1 MVAELRRL
9 AVKAY
14 LRRLSL
20 DGKPILVGPW
30 RSEVGFEALY
40 WLPFLRWACTKC
52 GIDAKRMV
60 VVSRGGAGA
69 LYGPFPVN
77 ADVQSWP
84 DRSIDLYSLC
94 SVRDVSEEN
103 IYDSLRTKVQKQIRC
118 TAWDRTVLREAA
130 ERVLGKGARYHIL
143 HPSWMYWALA
153 PFWEEQRGLGYLLS
167 MADYTTLLKPQMPMA
182 TYETYGPNE
191 DGSTTA
197 QAPWM
202 DLPERFVAVKFYR
215 REPTFPLSADTIPFV
230 QHVVSTL
237 AQQTHVVLLN
247 SDHGGDDHS
256 DIIVKGPNILA
267 LPQVPPEQNLALQAA
282 VLGKATAFVGTY
294 GGVAQLALRM
304 GIPSVS
310 FYTTFNGTASAHLSL
325 SNFLSQRT
333 GVPFVAT
340 SIRDCDLLKQVVV
353 APMKEKAA

>member
-1 MVAELRRL
+1 MIAEIRRL
-9 AVKAY
+9 AVQAY

-20 DGKPILVGPW
+20 DDKPILVGPW
-30 RSEVGFEALY
+30 RSEVGFEAMY
-40 WLPFLRWACTKC
+40 WLPFLNWC
-52 GIDAKRMV
+52 AKRV
-60 VVSRGGAGA
+60 PRFIERAAVVSRGGAGR
-69 LYGPFPVN
+69 LYPSRQISPSLL
-77 ADVQSWP
+77 DV
-84 DRSIDLYSLC
+84 DLYSLR
-94 SVRDVSEEN
+94 SVREVAEEN
-103 IYDSLRTKVQKQIRC
+103 IYDSLKTKVQKQLRC
-118 TAWDRTVLREAA
+118 TKWDRAVLKDAA
-130 ERVLGKGARYHIL
+130 ERVLGKSARYHIL

-153 PFWEEQRGLGYLLS
+153 PYWEEQRGLGYLLS
-167 MADYTTLLKPQMPMA
+167 MTDYTPLPRPQGVYNYTVGSVTTQMFDGKPF
-182 TYETYGPNE
+182 E
-191 DGSTTA
+191 
-197 QAPWM
+197 
-202 DLPERFVAVKFYR
+202 LPDRYVAVKFYR

-230 QHVVSTL
+230 QHVVATL

-256 DIIVKGPNILA
+256 DIVVKGQNIHT
-267 LPQVPPEQNLALQAA
+267 LPTVPPEQNLALQAA

-340 SIRDCDLLKQVVV
+340 SIRDADLLKQTIVAPLKVV
-353 APMKEKAA
+353 A